1 MSAVAA
7 MYHDDCWAALDAP
20 HDLSWDQQAI
30 TDRNEALAFIQRFE
44 SRLCIYSHF
53 EEALY
58 GQYTFV
64 MPSTEHGSITILP
77 NQNAWHSTFQAIP
90 AAAIE
95 PTGVHILPGEVL
107 GHSGVYLKIPNKC
120 RLLASSE
127 LPFQNGLRLLIKRY
141 REENDDFLPVLLK
154 RDLRSYESRMP
165 SLELYRINPAHLT
178 HMSSDSIR
186 LLRKA
191 VVGRLLTLFA
201 GIEA

>member
-1 MSAVAA
+1 
-7 MYHDDCWAALDAP
+7 
-20 HDLSWDQQAI
+20 
-30 TDRNEALAFIQRFE
+30 
-44 SRLCIYSHF
+44 
-53 EEALY
+53 
-58 GQYTFV
+58 
-64 MPSTEHGSITILP
+64 
-77 NQNAWHSTFQAIP
+77 
-90 AAAIE
+90 
-95 PTGVHILPGEVL
+95 
-107 GHSGVYLKIPNKC
+107 
-120 RLLASSE
+120 LLASSE

-201 GIEA
+201 GLEA